1 MPRYTKEGRKH
12 GYRKR
17 YKQQDHESIT
27 KVLANLSNRE
37 FRTLQEIA
45 KHGMGMYTPFRE
57 SLSAHPKKKV
67 KPSAFQQY
75 AFAQTPEDLAEKI
88 LQERREHDDH
98 LSETHYGGGLRDAH
112 NAIGSWAYDL
122 ALDSGTHV
130 AANWAIDQLDPET
143 SEDHRNLAQ
152 QGLKAAVEYVVSR
165 PDEEEEKVVYADE
178 NPTEIPNEGW
188 IDNILATGNQVV
200 DTAGWIGGILGATAD
215 FLSDFDTQ
223 EP

>member
-1 MPRYTKEGRKH
+1 MPRYTKEGGKH

-17 YKQQDHESIT
+17 YKQQDHESNT

-98 LSETHYGGGLRDAH
+98 LSETHFGGGLRDAH
-112 NAIGSWAYDL
+112 NAVGAWAFDLASSAYDEAKHL
-122 ALDSGTHV
+122 TEWV
-130 AANWAIDQLDPET
+130 IDQLDPET
-143 SEDHRNLAQ
+143 STPHSDTVQ
-152 QGLKAAVEYVVSR
+152 QA
-165 PDEEEEKVVYADE
+165 EEKQ
-178 NPTEIPNEGW
+178 EIPNEAW
-188 IDNILATGNQVV
+188 IDKILDEAAQNTTV
-200 DTAGWIGGILGATAD
+200 DNADWIGGILGTTSD
-215 FLSDFDTQ
+215 FLSQ
-223 EP
+223 NVARI

>member
-1 MPRYTKEGRKH
+1 MPRYTKDGGKH

-67 KPSAFQQY
+67 KPSAFQEY
-75 AFAQTPEDLAEKI
+75 AFAQTPEDLAEKM

-98 LSETHYGGGLRDAH
+98 LSETRFGGGLRDAH

-130 AANWAIDQLDPET
+130 AD
-143 SEDHRNLAQ
+143 LASPGTPRRGSCARCGTVQ
-152 QGLKAAVEYVVSR
+152 IVLASR
-165 PDEEEEKVVYADE
+165 
-178 NPTEIPNEGW
+178 IPPRP
-188 IDNILATGNQVV
+188 L
-200 DTAGWIGGILGATAD
+200 
-215 FLSDFDTQ
+215 